1 MDAWRL
7 VWQMKARL
15 ADNFCAWPYLDPHK
29 CVQMGQSCS
38 LLIRSRVDPCW
49 ANPSAGEQLLE
60 AMMAQGLAPSIYTLS
75 VVVKYLGSIDSIE
88 KSRAWS
94 LASFPAGSLPSCHN
108 MHSKLKSPCNF
119 WANKHEWTPESQG
132 GTRRFTKKMRDRV
145 SSRLGNASW
154 HPNEMTSF
162 ANDASNIVKTISSL
176 LWISPLILCYFLLL
190 ILCHSL
196 AKSRI
201 HTCNATL
208 KIWNAQAACQC
219 QAVGQGFQESQQQ
232 EVWGETRG
240 MHFLVGF

>member
-1 MDAWRL
+1 MLEGWYGRWRPG
-7 VWQMKARL
+7 L

-38 LLIRSRVDPCW
+38 LLIRSLLDPCW

-108 MHSKLKSPCNF
+108 MHSKFQSPCKF

-132 GTRRFTKKMRDRV
+132 GTRRFIKKMQDRV

-162 ANDASNIVKTISSL
+162 ANDASNIVKSQNHFFFTLNFPSH
-176 LWISPLILCYFLLL
+176 PLLL
-190 ILCHSL
+190 SASHPLPF
-196 AKSRI
+196 
-201 HTCNATL
+201 
-208 KIWNAQAACQC
+208 
-219 QAVGQGFQESQQQ
+219 VGQVQNPQLQCYS
-232 EVWGETRG
+232 
-240 MHFLVGF
+240 